1 MDTQKEIVILDE
13 LDKIKTYS
21 LFECKNKIKSILI
34 NYKDGELL
42 WIVQHLFH
50 NLNIKKLLPY
60 HINPVHILI
69 TRNINKIIPSS
80 SYAIILMILTLNNND
95 DTIYQDLTLYLF
107 NTAYE
112 LLLYS
117 EY

>member
-1 MDTQKEIVILDE
+1 METQKLILDE
-13 LDKIKTYS
+13 LDKIGTYS
-21 LFECKNKIKSILI
+21 LLECKNKIKDILI

-60 HINPVHILI
+60 HINPGHILI

-80 SYAIILMILTLNNND
+80 SYAIIVMILSINNENN
-95 DTIYQDLTLYLF
+95 TYQDLMLYLF
-107 NTAYE
+107 NTAYD